1 MRLERVITLTTP
13 EEAAE
18 ADLEFWRRLTCQERL
33 DHCLRL
39 IYEGTS
45 EEERRVQ
52 RVVKLTVF
60 E

>member
-1 MRLERVITLTTP
+1 MRLEREIAIWTP

-18 ADLEFWRRLTCQERL
+18 ADLEFWRSLTCQERL

-45 EEERRVQ
+45 EEERKIQ

>member
-1 MRLERVITLTTP
+1 MRLERVVTLTTP

-18 ADLEFWRRLTCQERL
+18 ADLEFWRSLTCQERL

-39 IYEGTS
+39 IYEGTT
-45 EEERRVQ
+45 EEERKIQ

>member
-1 MRLERVITLTTP
+1 MSLERIITSTTP

-18 ADLEFWRRLTCQERL
+18 ADLEYWRSLTCQERL

-39 IYEGTS
+39 IYEGTTD
-45 EEERRVQ
+45 EERKIKRVL
-52 RVVKLTVF
+52 KLTVF